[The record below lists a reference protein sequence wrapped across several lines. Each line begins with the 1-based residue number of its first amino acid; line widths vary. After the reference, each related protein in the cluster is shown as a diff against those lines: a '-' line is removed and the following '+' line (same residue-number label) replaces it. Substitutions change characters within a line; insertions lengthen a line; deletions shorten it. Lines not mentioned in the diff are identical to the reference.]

1 MTTKYYLLTIYG
13 KYYHQE
19 KGAWASA
26 LGWMKQ
32 KVDYEVVKDFIIL
45 LPIAV
50 LSCQHASYSVYYI
63 YIWIYIWYTIHYSI
77 HAPFNSLWIKTCMK
91 LHSFPVH
98 HLLLLITNRYD
109 DPFTVTMPPVVN
121 RGGFGPT
128 SMWGECIPQGAAV
141 TTEPAVQILLRMNLA
156 IEDSEKS
163 NSLWQIWTFEAKNK
177 PYYTGSIG
185 INFPKRCHQNLT
197 PFIEFLNSVSILTPC
212 YRYTLPSWGL
222 CNLSPE
228 LFAEAA
234 WNGLKKTK
242 RLYTWPSL
250 NPWRLILQ
258 RFASRCWF

>member
-1 MTTKYYLLTIYG
+1 MDETKRWLWSGEGL
-13 KYYHQE
+13 YHI
-19 KGAWASA
+19 SSNSS
-26 LGWMKQ
+26 
-32 KVDYEVVKDFIIL
+32 VVM
-45 LPIAV
+45 
-50 LSCQHASYSVYYI
+50 
-63 YIWIYIWYTIHYSI
+63 
-77 HAPFNSLWIKTCMK
+77 PFNSLWIKTCMK

-177 PYYTGSIG
+177 PYYTGIIG

-222 CNLSPE
+222 YNLSPE

-242 RLYTWPSL
+242 RLCTWPSL
-250 NPWRLILQ
+250 NPWRLVLQ
-258 RFASRCWF
+258 RFASRRWF